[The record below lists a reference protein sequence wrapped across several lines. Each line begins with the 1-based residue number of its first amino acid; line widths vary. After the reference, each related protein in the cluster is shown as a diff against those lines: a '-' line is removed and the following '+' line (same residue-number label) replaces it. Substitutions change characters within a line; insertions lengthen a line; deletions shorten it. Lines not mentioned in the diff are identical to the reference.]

1 MDATQEGTTESVG
14 VSEIRQEI
22 ELVRLRIVE
31 TIDAL
36 EYKADVPSRLTDVLS
51 ATASK
56 IAADLV
62 DRVPASI
69 RPQQATS
76 GGSAAPDRE

>member
-1 MDATQEGTTESVG
+1 MDATQDGTTESVR
-14 VSEIRQEI
+14 VAEIRQEI

-36 EYKADVPSRLTDVLS
+36 EYKADIPARLADVLS

-69 RPQQATS
+69 RPQEAKVE
-76 GGSAAPDRE
+76 SAGADHE